1 MDLERAE
8 KEAYDEDIED
18 KKKKKKIK
26 KLAERARKKNSVVG
40 PVTETDEDERGD
52 NARKRKANPALDVD
66 ENSNVDK
73 ERRSKKEALAK
84 LSEGAF
90 DSDDDIE
97 KAAFQNKDDSSEQ
110 FNFHPKNRI
119 MECITP
125 EALFLSLFHGSGV
138 LLLKSDEYKVD

>member
-18 KKKKKKIK
+18 QKKKKKIK

-110 FNFHPKNRI
+110 FNFHPQEPYN
-119 MECITP
+119 
-125 EALFLSLFHGSGV
+125 GV
-138 LLLKSDEYKVD
+138 HHT

>member
-1 MDLERAE
+1 MDLERDE
-8 KEAYDEDIED
+8 KE
-18 KKKKKKIK
+18 
-26 KLAERARKKNSVVG
+26 
-40 PVTETDEDERGD
+40 
-52 NARKRKANPALDVD
+52 ALDVD